1 MARVAV
7 IGWTAM
13 SKHSTARRMAI
24 LCTGALLLPACTDAS
39 DKSPAPRLNVLLVT
53 LDTTRA
59 DRLSCYDPSRET
71 TPHIDALAAEGVRF
85 AEAISTAGITPMSH
99 SSILTGLNNYRHGM
113 RVFHSESVSH
123 RLKDS
128 VETLPELLRDRG
140 WRTGAFVSSYPV
152 SGIYG
157 LDQGFD
163 TFDLGIDVDA
173 LDLTGQ
179 QKHATNFY
187 DGEKSNTQRR
197 GDFTVSKALEWLDT
211 NGRADPWCMWV
222 HMFDVHDYS
231 LVPPAEFASRY
242 GIEYPDDVTSQDVEW
257 RERMYDPEL
266 AFMDVQVERLLE
278 WVRASGQWEDT
289 LIVITADHGQGLIDG
304 GERHGWVK
312 HRLIYDW
319 SIHVPLVVRIPGERT
334 GLVVEPLVRTI
345 DILPTVLEALDLPS
359 PDLEGRSLLGLV
371 RGEPDE
377 PRVAYADALNLEDE
391 HAPRKWRDEYIDNL
405 FCVREQRWKLIWHQ
419 TKEEFTELFD
429 LDADP
434 LELHNVAAEHPE
446 QVARLRAFLDER
458 RAAETEPPDTSH
470 AGADAEALKNLGYL
484 DDDGGDDGAPPSKN

>member
-1 MARVAV
+1 MPKCRLVASLALAFLASSCSNDTPATP
-7 IGWTAM
+7 GAETAVGP
-13 SKHSTARRMAI
+13 A
-24 LCTGALLLPACTDAS
+24 GAPALGAGPLGAS
-39 DKSPAPRLNVLLVT
+39 SVLLVT

-187 DGEKSNTQRR
+187 EGEKSNTQRR

-319 SIHVPLVVRIPGERT
+319 SIHVPLVVRIPGERS
-334 GLVVEPLVRTI
+334 GVVVEPLVRTI
-345 DILPTVLEALDLPS
+345 DILPTLLDALDVAS
-359 PDLEGRSLLGLV
+359 PEVEGRSLLPLM

-377 PRVAYADALNLEDE
+377 PRIAYADALNAHDA
-391 HAPRKWRDEYIDNL
+391 HAPKKWKEEYVDNL
-405 FCVREQRWKLIWHQ
+405 FCVREQRWKLIWHEQ
-419 TKEEFTELFD
+419 KPEHVELFD

-434 LELHNVAAEHPE
+434 LELTNVAAEHPA
-446 QVARLRAFLDER
+446 QVERLKRFLDER
-458 RAAETEPPDTSH
+458 QAMAVEPPE
-470 AGADAEALKNLGYL
+470 AGHTGASTDALNQLGYT
-484 DDDGGDDGAPPSKN
+484 DDSEEQE